1 MDIEK
6 KNTFIVLIAG
16 KARSGKGEVAK
27 TLEREFLIEGK
38 KVVISPYTKYLKRYI
53 YEITG
58 EYSDL
63 DDKPRDLLQNISS
76 KIIKGKL
83 NNKDFFINRQLEDL
97 AFYSYFMDIV
107 IIPDVR
113 FEKEISIIKEKYPNS
128 ISIGIKRKN
137 YISTLTKEQQEDIT
151 ETALD
156 NYKDYDYLIENTTLD
171 SLKEQVTKIVDKLK
185 KEGKL

>member
-27 TLEREFLIEGK
+27 ILEREFLSQGK
-38 KVVISPYTKYLKRYI
+38 RVVISPYTKYLKRYI

-58 EYSDL
+58 EYSDG
-63 DDKPRDLLQNISS
+63 DDKPRDMLQNISS
-76 KIIKGKL
+76 DIIKGKL

-113 FEKEISIIKEKYPNS
+113 FEEELSVIKENYPNS

-137 YISTLTKEQQEDIT
+137 YISTLTKKQQEDIT
-151 ETALD
+151 EIALD
-156 NYKDYDYLIENTTLD
+156 NYKDYDYLIENTSLD
-171 SLKEQVTKIVDKLK
+171 NLNNQVINIIDKLK